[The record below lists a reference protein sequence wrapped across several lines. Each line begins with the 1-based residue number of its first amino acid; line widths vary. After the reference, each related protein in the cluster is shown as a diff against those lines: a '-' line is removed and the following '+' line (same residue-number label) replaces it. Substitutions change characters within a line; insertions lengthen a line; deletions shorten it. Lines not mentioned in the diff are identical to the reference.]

1 MPTSFKRLELLEQ
14 QFHQAHRSA
23 VGVELE
29 RRGLREVN
37 PMILAILKHVEQAG
51 TESFSQ
57 RDLARMM
64 DISPAAVTNSL
75 KTMEQKGYI
84 LRAPEEGD
92 ARRNRMAL
100 TELGRSAV
108 QGCEESFSA
117 VQQRMLEGFTPQEQ
131 ELFAQFRE
139 RMLNNLRG
147 GPGQKEEG

>member
-14 QFHQAHRSA
+14 QVHQAHRSA
-23 VGVELE
+23 VGMELE
-29 RRGLREVN
+29 QRGLREVN
-37 PMILAILKHVEQAG
+37 PLILAILKHVEQAG
-51 TESFSQ
+51 AESFSQ

-84 LRAPEEGD
+84 LRTPEEGD
-92 ARRNRMAL
+92 ARRNRMEL

-108 QGCEESFSA
+108 QACEESFSA

-147 GPGQKEEG
+147 TPGQKEEG